1 MPTISNFDI
10 ATDLK
15 VEFFIAGGGENLFV
29 IGISKLGGPN
39 VLGYGGVFTIGISEL
54 GGPDL
59 LGESSFR
66 WTNLGCIISQ
76 AQLSIGGQVE
86 DQLYFQPAPAQAQ
99 ITLQSLQFD
108 PNYTPAFRPGVQMRI
123 RLVKGAVDEII
134 WSGVIDSIS
143 TSYDKDGNNLIQL
156 TAFDNFKRLMNT
168 RLPIFDSDTGFP
180 GYVSPY
186 EQLELI
192 ADQFGTAMNS
202 ASSDPG
208 GEIPSTILTEVI
220 PSGLVYEAIQV
231 GLGLFWLDPSTQE
244 FVFVPR
250 PASST
255 PPSGTPV
262 IGNNH
267 GDPNHLCMTDIVTS
281 ATENTVYNSLKVI
294 LESDDTISTLR
305 ENQDSIDLYGR
316 YAQDV
321 TLNTT
326 DLDELNRWA
335 DAVFQQY
342 PTSLV
347 DQVETLTKDRLG
359 NLTEAAF
366 FTPGQLVGVK
376 FTEGILEVDDYYT
389 VTRVSHFIDPDNWL
403 TTLDVWK
410 EA

>member
-1 MPTISNFDI
+1 MPTITDFDL

-15 VEFFIAGGGENLFV
+15 VEFYLAGGGENLFV
-29 IGISKLGGPN
+29 IGVSKLGGPN
-39 VLGYGGVFTIGISEL
+39 LLGYGGVFTIGISEL

-59 LGESSFR
+59 LGETSFR
-66 WTNLGCIISQ
+66 WTNLNCVTSQ
-76 AQLSIGGQVE
+76 AQLSIGGTVE
-86 DQLYFQPAPAQAQ
+86 DQLYFQPQPGQAQ
-99 ITLQSLQFD
+99 VVLQSLEID
-108 PNYTPAFRPGVQMRI
+108 PVYTPAFRPGVLMRV
-123 RLVKGAVDEII
+123 RLVKDAVDQII
-134 WSGVIDSIS
+134 WSGVVDSIN
-143 TSYDKDGNNLIQL
+143 TTFDQDGNNLIQVI
-156 TAFDNFKRLMNT
+156 AFDNFKRLMNT
-168 RLPIFDSDTGFP
+168 RLALFDSDTGYP
-180 GYVSPY
+180 GYVTPY

-192 ADQFGTAMNS
+192 ADEFGTAMNA

-208 GEIPSTILTEVI
+208 GEIPSKILTDVI
-220 PSGLVYEAIQV
+220 PSSLVYEAIQV
-231 GLGLFWLDPSTQE
+231 GLGLFWLDPVTQE

-267 GDPNHLCMTDIVTS
+267 GDPNHLCMTDIQAS

-321 TLNTT
+321 VLNTT

-347 DQVETLTKDRLG
+347 DQVETLTRDRLG

-376 FTEGILEVDDYYT
+376 YDQGIIEIDDYYT
-389 VTRVSHFIDPDNWL
+389 VTKVGHFITTDTWL
-403 TTLDVWK
+403 TTLELWK